1 VGESAS
7 CSPDGQM
14 FHRPGRKGGLL
25 FLGTAAHSQ
34 THLCEGLARGRDET
48 GFLFTIP
55 HIAFLSPIEG
65 GKRVHRLLLAISSSL

>member
-1 VGESAS
+1 MGESAS
-7 CSPDGQM
+7 YSPDGQM
-14 FHRPGRKGGLL
+14 VHRPGRKGGFL
-25 FLGTAAHSQ
+25 FLGTAAHRQ
-34 THLCEGLARGRDET
+34 THLFEGLARGRDEM